1 IITNN
6 EDGLDVIPQ
15 VIETKNNSPLQQ
27 HQLLDMPM
35 ALTTSLVSL
44 EDDIAMK
51 EARKIAYEE
60 TTVCK
65 VETEPNHVCMSDK
78 DYVVMKMERNE
89 SNEDKT
95 PSKVEAL
102 VEENLD
108 GTKRNEEHGDMH
120 TESML
125 EKKKNEKVI
134 SPMEL
139 KWIEKIHG
147 WCAPKLKEWQ
157 SSYQVPME
165 VIVVIWLRLMYD
177 LQQQNAKE
185 ELHNHASMEAML
197 EFLRPNLDEI
207 LEQYLKMYLQH
218 NQKDKSTPVS

>member
-125 EKKKNEKVI
+125 EKKKTKN
-134 SPMEL
+134 
-139 KWIEKIHG
+139 
-147 WCAPKLKEWQ
+147 
-157 SSYQVPME
+157 YQVPME